1 MKSFGRRATIAVA
14 AVACLAVL
22 VGGWFLL
29 IQPTRSSI
37 SKTKAQTAQQEQ
49 DNQSAQ
55 LQLQTMRSIAK
66 NLPVEKAE
74 LAALQKKVP
83 DQVELPT
90 ILRSMQFLAVASGVK
105 LLSITPTTP
114 TALDNAPGISSVTV
128 QLSVSGG
135 YAEIEQFDSALEGL
149 QRTFLVSGFTVT
161 GGAVGSGSSSS
172 SSPSGSSSSA
182 SSANEPVTITANLTG
197 RVLVHTTATAATTKS
212 STATGTSGH

>member
-29 IQPTRSSI
+29 IKPTRASI
-37 SKTKAQTAQQEQ
+37 SKTKAETAQQQQ
-49 DNQSAQ
+49 DNQSAE

-66 NLPVEKAE
+66 NLPAEKAE

-83 DQVELPT
+83 NQVELPT
-90 ILRSMQFLAVASGVK
+90 ILRSMQFLAITSGVK
-105 LLSITPTTP
+105 LVSITPTSPTP
-114 TALDNAPGISSVTV
+114 LDNAPGIASVTV
-128 QLSVSGG
+128 QLGISGG

-149 QRTFLVSGFTVT
+149 QRTFLVTGFTFT

-172 SSPSGSSSSA
+172 GSATTPSSTNG
-182 SSANEPVTITANLTG
+182 PVSITASLTG
-197 RVLVHTTATAATTKS
+197 RVLVHTTATAATPANS